1 MESLERGV
9 FGFYSARH
17 ARRDPAAKI
26 ALQNFINFN
35 IMIKQQRYKSGV
47 YHEQNSTLFLSTG

>member
-1 MESLERGV
+1 MGNSSKRKSKILFPIMESLERGV

-35 IMIKQQRYKSGV
+35 IMIK
-47 YHEQNSTLFLSTG
+47 